1 MNNHHSVQTGN
12 VILVKKASGEKE
24 PFDAEKLRRSLQN
37 SGAEDRLIEKIVA
50 DINAWIY
57 PDVTTKKIYS
67 RAFSLLRRER
77 TAAAMRYKLK
87 QAIMELG
94 PTGYPFE
101 NFIGEIFKNQGFK
114 IEVGIVTEGNCVT
127 HEMDVIAT
135 NNKIQHLVECKYS
148 KDQGK
153 NISVQVPLYV
163 RSRVNDIIKKRKDL
177 QEYSNLL
184 FQGWVITNTR
194 FSADSI
200 QYAQCA
206 GLNLMAWDY
215 PKNQGLKEFIEKEKI
230 YPVTILTNLN
240 KKEKLYLLE
249 RGIVTC
255 NLLND
260 NIDSLNNLDINKR
273 KYNRLLK
280 ELNGI
285 CRRSHE

>member
-148 KDQGK
+148 KDQG
-153 NISVQVPLYV
+153 
-163 RSRVNDIIKKRKDL
+163 
-177 QEYSNLL
+177 
-184 FQGWVITNTR
+184 
-194 FSADSI
+194 
-200 QYAQCA
+200 
-206 GLNLMAWDY
+206 
-215 PKNQGLKEFIEKEKI
+215 
-230 YPVTILTNLN
+230 
-240 KKEKLYLLE
+240 
-249 RGIVTC
+249 
-255 NLLND
+255 
-260 NIDSLNNLDINKR
+260 
-273 KYNRLLK
+273 
-280 ELNGI
+280 
-285 CRRSHE
+285 